1 MKKIAILIS
10 GEFRNFNI
18 TKKTIPILEDS
29 RVSVFVSTW
38 SNVDTTLFKN
48 VIISEE
54 IIKSYFQKPP
64 IQIIIDDYEKLN
76 NKQFFPIPMI
86 NRWISGFKMI
96 DDSYDVVLIMRP
108 DLFFNPDRPITFDDI
123 VDCNDVIKFINLL
136 DSIKQGGNLPDL
148 GFCAEYNVLKELLNN
163 LDHDWME
170 WRNSTKGWKKWHFW
184 WFDYVS
190 KHMRSEKIIA
200 LQDNLIPIC
209 RDWCNEGHSFKE
221 VENIHNDFFYYKV
234 IENINKYG
242 VNTAMA
248 PDTALFVKALNLYKS
263 GYFDKYNI
271 EKNLVLKP

>member
-38 SNVDTTLFKN
+38 SNVNTTSFKN

-76 NKQFFPIPMI
+76 NKQVFPIPMI
-86 NRWISGFKMI
+86 DRWISGFKMI
-96 DDSYDVVLIMRP
+96 DDTYDIVLIIRP
-108 DLFFNPDRPITFDDI
+108 DLFFDTDRPITFDDI
-123 VDCNDVIKFINLL
+123 VNCNDVIKFINLP
-136 DSIKQGGNLPDL
+136 DSFKQEGRLPDL

-170 WRNSTKGWKKWHFW
+170 WNNNTKGWKKWHFW

-190 KHMRSEKIIA
+190 KHIRSEKIIA
-200 LQDNLIPIC
+200 LQDNIIPIC
-209 RDWCNEGHSFKE
+209 RDWCNKTHSFEE
-221 VENIHNDFFYYKV
+221 VTNINNDFAYYKV
-234 IENINKYG
+234 IEDINKYG
-242 VNTAMA
+242 YKIAMA

-271 EKNLVLKP
+271 EKLIFKS